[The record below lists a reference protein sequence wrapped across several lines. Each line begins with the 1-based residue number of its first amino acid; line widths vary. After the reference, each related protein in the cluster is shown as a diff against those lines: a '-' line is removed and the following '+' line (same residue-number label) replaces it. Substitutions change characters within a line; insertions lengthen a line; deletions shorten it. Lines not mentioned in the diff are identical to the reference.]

1 MSATARELGDTGA
14 VPAPAP
20 LSTLLAPRV
29 MATRN
34 ALRRRP
40 TRAWALMLL
49 TALFWVGSFFL
60 FAHTLRFFQT
70 ITALGPVLTQRL
82 LVMLFVSFFAIL
94 LISNVVTALTT
105 YYLSADVRFLMVAPV
120 PFRRLHQA
128 RFVETLVAS
137 SWMVLLFGFP
147 VFLAYGVVFHAGPL
161 YYLATLATLIPFLV
175 IPAALGVMLT
185 TILVLVFPARRM
197 RDVLVVASVALIAG
211 GYLAL
216 RLVRPERLASPSE
229 LAGFAAFLAA
239 FEAPAS
245 PYLPTTWAANVLLAF
260 LGPEPHEPL
269 FHLALL
275 ASTAGV
281 LALACG
287 AFVERKF
294 LTAWSRAQEG
304 RESPRRERV
313 LGRWLGTLS
322 QPLPHT
328 TALLFVKDATIF
340 FRDPSQWSQLLLL
353 LALVVVYVYNFSALP
368 IDDGSPLAGT
378 LREIVAFANL
388 GLAAFV
394 TASVAVRFVFPA
406 ISLEGRSWWAL
417 RTAPIPLTSIWWGK
431 FWIGF
436 LPLAVLGEAL
446 IVITGRLLGVTPGLT
461 VVFMATLLL
470 VVAAI
475 VSLGLAFGAAYPRV
489 DTQNAAQIATG
500 FGGLIYMVT
509 CLALIG
515 LVIALEA
522 WPVSRLFWS
531 RFAAQP
537 IGGGE
542 TAAIAISFTAV
553 SALTMVTWDVARR
566 SALKSLAH
574 LQV

>member
-1 MSATARELGDTGA
+1 MTDEAAVSSSASLGLL
-14 VPAPAP
+14 
-20 LSTLLAPRV
+20 LSPRV
-29 MATRN
+29 LATRN
-34 ALRRRP
+34 TLRRRP
-40 TRAWALMLL
+40 LRAWALGFF
-49 TALFWVGSFFL
+49 AAAFWIGSYFF
-60 FAHTLRFFQT
+60 FAETLRFFQT

-94 LISNVVTALTT
+94 FISNVVTALTT
-105 YYLSADVRFLMVAPV
+105 YYLSPDVRFLMVAPV
-120 PFRRLHQA
+120 TRRRLHQA

-147 VFLAYGVVFHAGPL
+147 VFLAYGTTYGAGPL
-161 YYLATLATLIPFLV
+161 YYGAVVATLVPFLIV
-175 IPAALGVMLT
+175 PAALGVMLT
-185 TILVLVFPARRM
+185 TALVLIFPARRM
-197 RDVLVVASVALIAG
+197 RDVLVVASVALVAS

-216 RLVRPERLASPSE
+216 RLARPERLASPSE

-239 FEAPAS
+239 FDTPAS

-260 LGPEPHEPL
+260 LGDEPREPL

-275 ASTAGV
+275 ATTAAV
-281 LALACG
+281 LAIGCG
-287 AFVERKF
+287 AFVERVF

-304 RESPRRERV
+304 REAPNRARRLGGVLERIAA
-313 LGRWLGTLS
+313 
-322 QPLPHT
+322 PLPRT
-328 TALLFVKDATIF
+328 TGLLFVKDATVF
-340 FRDPSQWSQLLLL
+340 FRDASQWSQLLLL

-446 IVITGRLLGVTPGLT
+446 IVITGRLLGVSTGLT
-461 VVFMATLLL
+461 LVFMATLLL

-500 FGGLIYMVT
+500 FGGLVYMVT
-509 CLALIG
+509 CLGLIFA
-515 LVIALEA
+515 VIALEA

-531 RFAAQP
+531 RFAATP
-537 IGGGE
+537 IGQGE
-542 TAAIAISFTAV
+542 TAAIAISFAAV
-553 SALTMVTWDVARR
+553 TGLTIAAWAAGRR
-566 SALKSLAH
+566 SALKH
-574 LQV
+574 LTHLKV

>member
-1 MSATARELGDTGA
+1 MNAAGA
-14 VPAPAP
+14 APIPAP
-20 LSTLLAPRV
+20 LTTLLAPRV
-29 MATRN
+29 LATRN

-40 TRAWALMLL
+40 ARAWALAAL
-49 TALFWVGSFFL
+49 TAAFWIGCFFL

-70 ITALGPVLTQRL
+70 IAALGPVLTQRL

-105 YYLSADVRFLMVAPV
+105 YYLSADVRFLLVAPV
-120 PFRRLHQA
+120 PRRRLHQA

-137 SWMVLLFGFP
+137 SWMVLLFGLP

-161 YYLATLATLIPFLV
+161 YYAAALATLVPFLV
-175 IPAALGVMLT
+175 IPAALGVALT
-185 TILVLVFPARRM
+185 TALVLVFPARRM
-197 RDVLVVASVALIAG
+197 RDVLIVVSVALIAG

-216 RLVRPERLASPSE
+216 RLARPERLASPSE

-260 LGPEPHEPL
+260 LGDEPREPI
-269 FHLALL
+269 FHFALL
-275 ASTAGV
+275 ASTAAV
-281 LALACG
+281 LTLACG
-287 AFVERKF
+287 AFVERA
-294 LTAWSRAQEG
+294 LLRAWSRAQEG
-304 RESPRRERV
+304 RESPRRARV
-313 LGRWLGTLS
+313 LGRWLDVVAR
-322 QPLPHT
+322 PLPRAT
-328 TALLFVKDATIF
+328 GLLFVKDATIF
-340 FRDPSQWSQLLLL
+340 FRDASQWSQLLLL

-406 ISLEGRSWWAL
+406 ISLEGRSWWAI
-417 RTAPIPLTSIWWGK
+417 RTAPIPLASIWWGK

-436 LPLAVLGEAL
+436 LPLAALGEAL
-446 IVITGRLLGVTPGLT
+446 IVVTGRLLGVTPGLT
-461 VVFMATLLL
+461 LVFMATLLL
-470 VVAAI
+470 VIAAI

-500 FGGLIYMVT
+500 FGGLVYMVT
-509 CLALIG
+509 CLGLISA
-515 LVIALEA
+515 VIALEA

-531 RFAAQP
+531 RFAAAP
-537 IGGGE
+537 IGAGE
-542 TAAIAISFTAV
+542 TAAIAISFGAV
-553 SALTMVTWDVARR
+553 TALTATAWALGRR
-566 SALKSLAH
+566 AALKRLAH
-574 LQV
+574 LRV

>member
-1 MSATARELGDTGA
+1 VSDTGA
-14 VPAPAP
+14 VPSPAP
-20 LSTLLAPRV
+20 LSVLLAPRV
-29 MATRN
+29 LATWN

-40 TRAWALMLL
+40 LRAWILALL
-49 TALFWVGSFFL
+49 TAGFWVGSFLL

-82 LVMLFVSFFAIL
+82 LVMLFVSFFVIL

-120 PFRRLHQA
+120 PRRRLHQA
-128 RFVETLVAS
+128 RFIETLVAS

-147 VFLAYGVVFHAGPL
+147 VFLAYGVVYHAGPL
-161 YYLATLATLIPFLV
+161 YYLATLATLIPFLT
-175 IPAALGVMLT
+175 IPAALGVALT
-185 TILVLVFPARRM
+185 TALVLAFPARRM

-216 RLVRPERLASPSE
+216 RLARPERLASPSE
-229 LAGFAAFLAA
+229 FAGFAAFLAA

-260 LGPEPHEPL
+260 LGDQAHEPL

-275 ASTAGV
+275 ASTAAV

-287 AFVERKF
+287 AFVERVF
-294 LTAWSRAQEG
+294 LTAWSRASEG
-304 RESPRRERV
+304 REGPQRERILGKW
-313 LGRWLGTLS
+313 LGRLAG
-322 QPLPHT
+322 PLPHT
-328 TALLFVKDATIF
+328 TGLLFVKDATIF
-340 FRDPSQWSQLLLL
+340 FRDASQWSQLLLL
-353 LALVVVYVYNFSALP
+353 LALVVVYIYNFSALP

-446 IVITGRLLGVTPGLT
+446 IVITGRLLGVAPGLT
-461 VVFMATLLL
+461 AVFMVTLLL
-470 VVAAI
+470 VIAAI

-509 CLALIG
+509 CLVLIG

-537 IGGGE
+537 INGGE
-542 TAAIAISFTAV
+542 SAAIAFAFGAVTAV
-553 SALTMVTWDVARR
+553 TVTAWALGRR

-574 LQV
+574 LHV

>member
-1 MSATARELGDTGA
+1 MSDTGA
-14 VPAPAP
+14 APAPAP
-20 LSTLLAPRV
+20 LTTLLAPRV
-29 MATRN
+29 LATRN
-34 ALRRRP
+34 AFRRRP
-40 TRAWALMLL
+40 LRAWALAGL
-49 TALFWVGSFFL
+49 TAAFWVGSFVL

-82 LVMLFVSFFAIL
+82 LIMLFVCFFAIL

-105 YYLSADVRFLMVAPV
+105 YYLSADVRFLMVAPL
-120 PFRRLHQA
+120 PRRRLHAA
-128 RFVETLVAS
+128 RFIETLVAS

-147 VFLAYGVVFHAGPL
+147 VFLAYGVVYAASPL
-161 YYLATLATLIPFLV
+161 YYAAVLVTLVPFLV
-175 IPAALGVMLT
+175 IPAALGVALT
-185 TILVLVFPARRM
+185 TMLVMIFPARRM
-197 RDVLVVASVALIAG
+197 RDVLVVASVALIAA

-216 RLVRPERLASPSE
+216 RLARPERLASPSE
-229 LAGFAAFLAA
+229 LAGFAAFLSA

-260 LGPEPHEPL
+260 LGDQPRAPL
-269 FHLALL
+269 FHWALL

-281 LALACG
+281 LALGCS
-287 AFVERKF
+287 AFVERVF

-304 RESPRRERV
+304 REGPQRERR
-313 LGRWLGTLS
+313 LGRWLGGIAR
-322 QPLPHT
+322 PLPRT
-328 TALLFVKDATIF
+328 TGLLFVKDATIF
-340 FRDPSQWSQLLLL
+340 FRDASQWSQLLLL

-368 IDDGSPLAGT
+368 LDDGSPLAGT

-436 LPLAVLGEAL
+436 LPLALLGEAL
-446 IVITGRLLGVTPGLT
+446 IVVTGRLLGVTPGLT
-461 VVFMATLLL
+461 LVFMATLLL
-470 VVAAI
+470 VIAAI

-509 CLALIG
+509 CLVLIFA
-515 LVIALEA
+515 VIALEA

-531 RFAAQP
+531 RFAAAP

-542 TAAIAISFTAV
+542 RAAIVVSFAAV
-553 SALTMVTWDVARR
+553 TALTMSAWAVGRS
-566 SALKSLAH
+566 SALKHLAH
-574 LQV
+574 LRV

>member
-1 MSATARELGDTGA
+1 MSDTGA
-14 VPAPAP
+14 VPSPVP
-20 LSTLLAPRV
+20 LTTLLAPRV
-29 MATRN
+29 LATRN

-40 TRAWALMLL
+40 LRAWVLAVL
-49 TALFWVGSFFL
+49 TACFWVGSFLL

-120 PFRRLHQA
+120 PRRRLHQA

-137 SWMVLLFGFP
+137 SWMVLLFGLP
-147 VFLAYGVVFHAGPL
+147 VFLAYGSVYGAGPL
-161 YYLATLATLIPFLV
+161 YYVATLATMIPFLA
-175 IPAALGVMLT
+175 IPAALGVTIT
-185 TILVLVFPARRM
+185 TVLVLVFPARRM
-197 RDVLVVASVALIAG
+197 RDILVVTSVALIAG

-216 RLVRPERLASPSE
+216 RLARPERLASPAE

-245 PYLPTTWAANVLLAF
+245 PYLPTTWAANVLLSF
-260 LGPEPHEPL
+260 LGDHPGEPL

-275 ASTAGV
+275 ASTAAV
-281 LALACG
+281 LVIGCG
-287 AFVERKF
+287 AFVERVF

-304 RESPRRERV
+304 REGPGRERM
-313 LGRWLGTLS
+313 LGRFLDRLAS
-322 QPLPHT
+322 PLPHT
-328 TALLFVKDATIF
+328 TGLLFVKDATIF
-340 FRDPSQWSQLLLL
+340 FRDASQWSQLLLL

-436 LPLAVLGEAL
+436 LPLAILGEAL
-446 IVITGRLLGVTPGLT
+446 IVITGRLLGVAPGLT

-470 VVAAI
+470 VIAAI

-509 CLALIG
+509 CLALIFA
-515 LVIALEA
+515 VIALEA
-522 WPVSRLFWS
+522 WPVSRLFWA

-542 TAAIAISFTAV
+542 TAAIAVSFAAV
-553 SALTMVTWDVARR
+553 TALTVATWAVGRR

-574 LQV
+574 LHV

>member
-1 MSATARELGDTGA
+1 MSAAGT
-14 VPAPAP
+14 VAP
-20 LSTLLAPRV
+20 LSVLLAPRV
-29 MATRN
+29 LATRN

-40 TRAWALMLL
+40 LRAWVLALL
-49 TALFWVGSFFL
+49 TAVFWIGSYLL

-105 YYLSADVRFLMVAPV
+105 YYLSADVRFLLVAPV
-120 PFRRLHQA
+120 PRRRLHQA
-128 RFVETLVAS
+128 RFIETVVAS

-147 VFLAYGVVFHAGPL
+147 VFLAYGTVYGAGPV
-161 YYLATLATLIPFLV
+161 YYLAVPAVLIPFLA
-175 IPAALGVMLT
+175 IPAALGVTLT
-185 TILVLVFPARRM
+185 TVLVLVFPARRM
-197 RDVLVVASVALIAG
+197 RDVLVVASVALVAA

-216 RLVRPERLASPSE
+216 RLARPERLASPSE

-260 LGPEPHEPL
+260 LGDQPREPL

-275 ASTAGV
+275 ASTAAV
-281 LALACG
+281 LTIGCG
-287 AFVERKF
+287 ALVERVF

-304 RESPRRERV
+304 REGPGRERL
-313 LGRWLGTLS
+313 LGRWLERIAA
-322 QPLPHT
+322 PLPHT
-328 TALLFVKDATIF
+328 TRLLFVKDATVF
-340 FRDPSQWSQLLLL
+340 FRDASQWSQLLLL

-417 RTAPIPLTSIWWGK
+417 RTAPIRLTSIWWAK

-436 LPLAVLGEAL
+436 LPLAILGEAL

-461 VVFMATLLL
+461 LVFMATLLL
-470 VVAAI
+470 VIAAI

-500 FGGLIYMVT
+500 FGGLVYMVA
-509 CLALIG
+509 CLGLIFA
-515 LVIALEA
+515 VIALEA

-531 RFAAQP
+531 RFAAAP
-537 IGGGE
+537 IGTGE
-542 TAAIAISFTAV
+542 TAAIAISFGAV
-553 SALTMVTWDVARR
+553 TALTAATWALGRR
-566 SALKSLAH
+566 SALKSLMH
-574 LQV
+574 LHV

>member
-1 MSATARELGDTGA
+1 VTDTGA
-14 VPAPAP
+14 VPSPAP
-20 LSTLLAPRV
+20 LSVLLAPRV
-29 MATRN
+29 LATAN

-40 TRAWALMLL
+40 LRAWILALL
-49 TALFWVGSFFL
+49 TAAFWIGSFLL

-120 PFRRLHQA
+120 PHRRLHQA
-128 RFVETLVAS
+128 RFIETLVAS

-147 VFLAYGVVFHAGPL
+147 VFLAYGVVYHAGPL
-161 YYLATLATLIPFLV
+161 YYLATVATLMPFLT
-175 IPAALGVMLT
+175 IPAALGVALT
-185 TILVLVFPARRM
+185 TVLVLVFPARRM
-197 RDVLVVASVALIAG
+197 RDVLVVTSVALIAG

-216 RLVRPERLASPSE
+216 RLARPERLATPAE
-229 LAGFAAFLAA
+229 FAGFAAFLAA

-260 LGPEPHEPL
+260 LGDQAHDPL
-269 FHLALL
+269 FYLALL
-275 ASTAGV
+275 TSTAAVAAIG
-281 LALACG
+281 CG
-287 AFVERKF
+287 TFVERVF
-294 LTAWSRAQEG
+294 LTAWSRASEG
-304 RESPRRERV
+304 REAPQRERV
-313 LGRWLGTLS
+313 LGKWLGRIAG
-322 QPLPHT
+322 PLPHT
-328 TALLFVKDATIF
+328 TGLLFVKDATIF
-340 FRDPSQWSQLLLL
+340 FRDASQWSQLLLL

-446 IVITGRLLGVTPGLT
+446 IVITGRLLGVAPGLT
-461 VVFMATLLL
+461 GVFMVTLLL
-470 VVAAI
+470 VIAAI

-500 FGGLIYMVT
+500 FGGLVYMVT
-509 CLALIG
+509 CLVLIG

-531 RFAAQP
+531 RFASQP
-537 IGGGE
+537 INGGE
-542 TAAIAISFTAV
+542 TAAIAIAFGLVTAV
-553 SALTMVTWDVARR
+553 TVTAWALGRR

-574 LQV
+574 LHV

>member
-1 MSATARELGDTGA
+1 
-14 VPAPAP
+14 
-20 LSTLLAPRV
+20 
-29 MATRN
+29 
-34 ALRRRP
+34 
-40 TRAWALMLL
+40 
-49 TALFWVGSFFL
+49 
-60 FAHTLRFFQT
+60 
-70 ITALGPVLTQRL
+70 
-82 LVMLFVSFFAIL
+82 
-94 LISNVVTALTT
+94 
-105 YYLSADVRFLMVAPV
+105 VA
-120 PFRRLHQA
+120 
-128 RFVETLVAS
+128 
-137 SWMVLLFGFP
+137 
-147 VFLAYGVVFHAGPL
+147 
-161 YYLATLATLIPFLV
+161 
-175 IPAALGVMLT
+175 LT

-197 RDVLVVASVALIAG
+197 RDVLVVTSVALIAG

-216 RLVRPERLASPSE
+216 RLARPERLASPSE
-229 LAGFAAFLAA
+229 FAGFAAFLAA

-260 LGPEPHEPL
+260 LGDQPHEPL

-275 ASTAGV
+275 ASTAAV
-281 LALACG
+281 ATIACG
-287 AFVERKF
+287 AFVERVF

-304 RESPRRERV
+304 RERPRRERV
-313 LGRWLGTLS
+313 LGRWLGRIAR
-322 QPLPHT
+322 PLPQT

-340 FRDPSQWSQLLLL
+340 FRDASQWSQLLLL

-406 ISLEGRSWWAL
+406 VSLEGRSWWAL

-446 IVITGRLLGVTPGLT
+446 IVVTGRLLGVAPSLT
-461 VVFMATLLL
+461 VLFMATLLL

-475 VSLGLAFGAAYPRV
+475 VSLGLAFGAAYPRI

-500 FGGLIYMVT
+500 FGGLVYMVT
-509 CLALIG
+509 CLGLIFA
-515 LVIALEA
+515 VIALEA

-531 RFAAQP
+531 RFASQP
-537 IGGGE
+537 INGGE
-542 TAAIAISFTAV
+542 SAAIAVSFAAV
-553 SALTMVTWDVARR
+553 TALTLVAWGMGRR
-566 SALKSLAH
+566 SALKNLAH
-574 LQV
+574 LRV

>member
-1 MSATARELGDTGA
+1 VSDPVTARPSS
-14 VPAPAP
+14 VP
-20 LSTLLAPRV
+20 LTTLLAPRV
-29 MATRN
+29 LATRN

-40 TRAWALMLL
+40 LRAWVLALL
-49 TALFWVGSFFL
+49 TAGFWVGSFLL
-60 FAHTLRFFQT
+60 FARTLRFFQT

-105 YYLSADVRFLMVAPV
+105 FYLSADVRFLLVAPV
-120 PFRRLHQA
+120 TRRRLYLA
-128 RFVETLVAS
+128 RFIETLVAS

-147 VFLAYGVVFHAGPL
+147 VFLAYGVVFGAGPL
-161 YYLATLATLIPFLV
+161 FYLTVLATLIPFLT

-185 TILVLVFPARRM
+185 TVLVLVFPARRM
-197 RDVLVVASVALIAG
+197 RDVLVVGSVALVAG

-229 LAGFAAFLAA
+229 FAGFAAFLAA
-239 FEAPAS
+239 FDTPAS
-245 PYLPTTWAANVLLAF
+245 PFLPTTWAAEVLLPF
-260 LGPEPHEPL
+260 LGERPGEPL
-269 FHLALL
+269 FYLALL
-275 ASTAGV
+275 ASTAAV
-281 LALACG
+281 LAIASA
-287 AFVERKF
+287 AFVERVF

-304 RESPRRERV
+304 REGPGPKRR
-313 LGRWLGTLS
+313 LARWLGHVAR
-322 QPLPHT
+322 PLPHT

-406 ISLEGRSWWAL
+406 ISLEGRSWWAI
-417 RTAPIPLTSIWWGK
+417 RTAPIPLSSIWWGK
-431 FWIGF
+431 FWIAF

-461 VVFMATLLL
+461 MVFMATLLL

-509 CLALIG
+509 CLGLIFA
-515 LVIALEA
+515 VIALEA
-522 WPVSRLFWS
+522 WPVSRLFWA
-531 RFAAQP
+531 RFAQQP
-537 IGGGE
+537 VGPTE
-542 TAAIAISFTAV
+542 TAAIAASFTAV
-553 SALTMVTWDVARR
+553 TALTVTAWALGRR
-566 SALKSLAH
+566 SALRSLTH
-574 LQV
+574 LKV